1 MKKILL
7 GLVSSLLI
15 SQAAYSSCQ
24 VGDYSFKVVVT
35 DQTFSDSYDYDAVS
49 MVDGDFA
56 LVTNAKTGE
65 EYKFDLGFFEND
77 GAGNFSMDA
86 ISSQDATAFSVYHDH
101 ETWHEQLE
109 GYFTLPD
116 NKIIDLDTVNDCDF
130 DSLFEVN

>member
-1 MKKILL
+1 MKRILL
-7 GLVSSLLI
+7 GLVSTLLI
-15 SQAAYSSCQ
+15 SQAAYSACT

-35 DQTFSDSYDYDAVS
+35 EQTFSDSYDDIPVP
-49 MVDGDFA
+49 MVEGDYA
-56 LVTNAKTGE
+56 LVSNTKTGE

-101 ETWHEQLE
+101 ETWHEELS

-116 NKIIDLDTVNDCDF
+116 NSIVDFNTVKDCDF
-130 DSLFEVN
+130 DSLFE